1 MIEKYIELAYLEDL
15 CNGDSAT
22 DPIFTN
28 EHANAKLISK
38 QDGIIAGIEIF
49 NKCFEYIDSTI
60 TIEWLVTDGDNV
72 ANKQILANISGKAKS
87 ILHAERVALNYLQRM
102 SAIATLTN
110 EYVSEISGYKAEIFD
125 TRKTTPNLRVFEK
138 MAVKIGGGQNHRF
151 SLSDLAMIKDNHIKA
166 AGSITKAVNL
176 VHNTNNDMPIE
187 VECETLEQVLECL
200 STGLVNIIML
210 DNMSTETM
218 TEAVAIIGGKAIIEA
233 SGNMEINRLKE
244 VANCGVDRIS
254 SGALTHSV
262 ANLDIS
268 LKM

>member
-1 MIEKYIELAYLEDL
+1 MIDKYIELAYLEDL
-15 CNGDSAT
+15 SNGDSAT

-28 EHANAKLISK
+28 EQAVAKLICK

-49 NKCFEYIDSTI
+49 NKCFEYIDSKVNI
-60 TIEWLVTDGDNV
+60 KWLVKDGDKV
-72 ANKQILANISGKAKS
+72 SNKQMLASISGEAKS

-102 SAIATLTN
+102 SAIATITN
-110 EYVSEISGYKAEIFD
+110 EYVLEVEGFKAEIYD

-166 AGSITKAVNL
+166 AGSITKAVSL
-176 VHNTNNDMPIE
+176 VHNANKEMPIE
-187 VECETLEQVLECL
+187 VECETLEQVRESL
-200 STGLVNIIML
+200 STSLVNIIML

-218 TEAVAIIGGKAIIEA
+218 TEAVNMIGNKAIIEA
-233 SGNMEINRLKE
+233 SGNMELNRLKE
-244 VANCGVDRIS
+244 VAKCGVDRIS